1 MSENKSK
8 SDVVNAAK
16 NIARGINGVNGT
28 NFGDKSVLLLINTS
42 MKRVLNQ
49 FVNNAS

>member
-28 NFGDKSVLLLINTS
+28 NFGDKLILLFITTS
-42 MKRVLNQ
+42 MKRLLHQ
-49 FVNNAS
+49 CINNGP